1 MQRKNTFF
9 NNGLKTFSRNA
20 VNFFCL
26 LMAVVVLQACAPS
39 TPSVGMIQTAIAET
53 LSVASPT
60 LSPSSTDLPSPTAT
74 LKPTRTATLTKTPR
88 PTKTSTATPTVTNTP
103 PEPKDQTAT
112 AVQATSVAG
121 VTAVAETKVAVFA
134 TATEIASYKE
144 IYWRELITYPENH
157 KNEKV
162 IVRGRIFNV
171 VGNDTLQIYIAGTY
185 EAVYIEME
193 EPFSDLYDDQ
203 SLTIY
208 GRVSGKEC
216 FKNAYNAEVCQP
228 KIIGDFYTKP

>member
-1 MQRKNTFF
+1 MQPRNYHIHRGPHSFNRKPYWILSF
-9 NNGLKTFSRNA
+9 
-20 VNFFCL
+20 L
-26 LMAVVVLQACAPS
+26 LTVTILTSCAPS

-74 LKPTRTATLTKTPR
+74 LKPTQTATSTKTPR

-121 VTAVAETKVAVFA
+121 VTAVAATREAVFA